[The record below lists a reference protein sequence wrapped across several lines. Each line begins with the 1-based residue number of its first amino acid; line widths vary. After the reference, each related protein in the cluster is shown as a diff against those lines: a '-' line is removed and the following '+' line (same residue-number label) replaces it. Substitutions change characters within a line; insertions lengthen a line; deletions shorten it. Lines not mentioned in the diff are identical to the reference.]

1 MQVVVGSD
9 PAPPT
14 IQVTERGGASGSRRE
29 DARPRGASIPSMVL
43 AGLEIDQQGLQDLC
57 RDLLVEF
64 RPGESVGLRFF
75 RIQDEQGGLFGH
87 PVDLSTPGFLSPH
100 FREHVEKESV
110 PSYEAA

>member
-1 MQVVVGSD
+1 
-9 PAPPT
+9 
-14 IQVTERGGASGSRRE
+14 
-29 DARPRGASIPSMVL
+29 MVL

-57 RDLLVEF
+57 RRHGIQRLSLFGSRLRGEARPDSDVDLLVEF

-110 PSYEAA
+110 PIYEAA